1 MNTQRKIKPPSLVP
15 GDEIRLITTA
25 RKITPEE
32 LRPAIDYIQSLGFI
46 PVEGQNLYAE
56 DHQFGGTDAQ
66 RLADFQAA
74 IDNPNVKAVL
84 CVRGGYGTARLVDE
98 VDYTLLKK
106 TPKWIIGYS
115 DITALHSHL
124 NRCVGICSLHATMP
138 INFQNNTP
146 QALKSLSDA
155 LSGECLSYSIAPHEL
170 NRAGDAEGELVG
182 GNLSVLYSLTGTASD
197 LETSGK
203 ILFLEDLDE
212 YLYHVDRMML
222 NLRRAGKLSDLKA
235 LIVGGMTA
243 MRDNAVPFG
252 KTAEEIIREAVDDYN
267 YPVYFG
273 FPAGHIENNCTLVMG
288 AKAKLA
294 AGGAGASFT
303 QQS

>member
-1 MNTQRKIKPPSLVP
+1 MNTQRLIKPPALVP

-25 RKITPEE
+25 RKITPQE
-32 LRPAIDYIQSLGFI
+32 LRPAMDYIKSLGLN
-46 PVEGQNLYAE
+46 PVEGSNLYAE

-66 RLADFQAA
+66 RLADLQAA
-74 IDNPNVKAVL
+74 IDDPGVNAVL

-98 VDYTLLKK
+98 VDYTPLKK
-106 TPKWIIGYS
+106 NPKWIIGYS

-124 NRCVGICSLHATMP
+124 NRRVGICSLHATMP
-138 INFQNNTP
+138 VNFANNTP
-146 QALKSLSDA
+146 EALKSLSDA
-155 LSGECLSYSIAPHEL
+155 LSGLTLAYTVAPHEL
-170 NRAGDAEGELVG
+170 NRTGDAEGELVG
-182 GNLSVLYSLTGTASD
+182 GNLSVLYSLSGTASD
-197 LETSGK
+197 LQTDGK

-222 NLRRAGKLSDLKA
+222 NLRRAGKLRDLKA

-243 MRDNAVPFG
+243 MRDNTVPFG
-252 KTAEEIIREAVDDYN
+252 KTAEEIIREAVDDYD

-294 AGGAGASFT
+294 AGGNGASFT